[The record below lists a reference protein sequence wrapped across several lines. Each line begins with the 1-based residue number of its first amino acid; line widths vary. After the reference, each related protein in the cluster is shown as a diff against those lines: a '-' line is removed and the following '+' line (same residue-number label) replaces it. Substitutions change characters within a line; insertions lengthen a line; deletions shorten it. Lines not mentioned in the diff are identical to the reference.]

1 MFDPDASPG
10 LDLRIRRA
18 DHDDFP
24 VIAAWIRKWSDRQVL
39 LPLAGGAL
47 RVALPD
53 FRIVSPGFGPPR
65 VLAFGALRRYSPRL
79 AEIRSLVVA
88 DELQGRGLGRLLVD
102 ELLDEA
108 RQDGLKRVFV
118 LTRLPGLFEKLDFS
132 LVPRDSLPQKVFVDC
147 SICWRRTCCDE
158 LALVKEMT

>member
-1 MFDPDASPG
+1 MSDPDATPG
-10 LDLRIRRA
+10 LEVRIRPA

-24 VIAAWIRKWSDRQVL
+24 LIEARIRKWSDRQVL

-53 FRIVSPGFGPPR
+53 FRILSPAFGPPI

-88 DELQGRGLGRLLVD
+88 DEFQGRGLGRLLVD

-108 RQDGLKRVFV
+108 RQAGLQRVFV
-118 LTRLPGLFEKLDFS
+118 LTRVTGLFEKLSFS
-132 LVPRDSLPQKVFVDC
+132 LVPRESLPQKVFVDC
-147 SICWRRTCCDE
+147 SICRRRQCCDE

>member
-1 MFDPDASPG
+1 MPVPDVTPG
-10 LDLRIRRA
+10 LEVRVRPA
-18 DHDDFP
+18 DHADFP
-24 VIAAWIRKWSDRQVL
+24 LIEARIRKWSDREVL

-53 FRIVSPGFGPPR
+53 FRILSPAFGPPA
-65 VLAFGALRRYSPRL
+65 VLAFAALRRYSKRL

-88 DELQGRGLGRLLVD
+88 DEFQGRGLGRFLVD

-108 RQDGLKRVFV
+108 RQDGLQRVFV
-118 LTRLPGLFEKLDFS
+118 LTRVPGIFEKLSFT
-132 LVPRDSLPQKVFVDC
+132 LVPRQSLPQKVFVDC
-147 SICWRRTCCDE
+147 SICRRRDCCDE

>member
-1 MFDPDASPG
+1 MSDPDATPG
-10 LDLRIRRA
+10 LEVRIRPA

-24 VIAAWIRKWSDRQVL
+24 VIEARIRKWSDRQVL

-53 FRIVSPGFGPPR
+53 FRILSPAFGPPI

-108 RQDGLKRVFV
+108 RQAGLQRVFV
-118 LTRLPGLFEKLDFS
+118 KLSFS
-132 LVPRDSLPQKVFVDC
+132 LVPRESLPQKVFVDC
-147 SICWRRTCCDE
+147 SICRRRQCCDE